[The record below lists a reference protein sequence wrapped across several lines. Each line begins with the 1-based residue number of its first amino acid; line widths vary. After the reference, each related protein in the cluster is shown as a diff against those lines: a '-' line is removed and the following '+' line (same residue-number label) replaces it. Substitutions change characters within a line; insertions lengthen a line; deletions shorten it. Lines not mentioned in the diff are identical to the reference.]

1 MKSSYGRSKSVV
13 PYQIILADDHE
24 GLRTQVKG
32 MLCGTADLVVVGEA
46 DNGLDLLDLLELK
59 KMLPDLIILDISMP
73 KLRGIEAARRI
84 KSSHPRVKILFMT
97 IHKEKEYLKEAL
109 ASGAEGYLLKEDTFN
124 ELIGAIEAVR
134 HGKRYLSPSIRKA
147 GWA

>member
-1 MKSSYGRSKSVV
+1 
-13 PYQIILADDHE
+13 
-24 GLRTQVKG
+24 
-32 MLCGTADLVVVGEA
+32 MLCGTSDLTVVGEA

-73 KLRGIEAARRI
+73 KLTGIEAARRI
-84 KSSHPRVKILFMT
+84 KSSHPEVKILFMT
-97 IHKEKEYLKEAL
+97 IHKENEYLKEAL

-124 ELIGAIEAVR
+124 ELIAAIETVR
-134 HGKRYLSPSIRKA
+134 GGNRYLSPSVRKV